1 MTHILAAVAVAVTIL
16 LGGCTPMA
24 NAYVRGVVDQ
34 AKTGADNTAAV
45 LGAAECAMT
54 LGAYFRLPDPRH
66 AAGAE
71 LLCDPNAT
79 LPTAGDDR
87 LTPEQWMAIMD
98 TTRTTEATQ

>member
-34 AKTGADNTAAV
+34 VKTGADSTAEV
-45 LGAAECAMT
+45 LDAATCGKT
-54 LGAYFRLPDPRH
+54 VGAYFRLKDPRH
-66 AAGAE
+66 KVGTN

-79 LPTAGDDR
+79 LPTADDQTFTIDEFR
-87 LTPEQWMAIMD
+87 ALNEIMRDNGPTP
-98 TTRTTEATQ
+98 